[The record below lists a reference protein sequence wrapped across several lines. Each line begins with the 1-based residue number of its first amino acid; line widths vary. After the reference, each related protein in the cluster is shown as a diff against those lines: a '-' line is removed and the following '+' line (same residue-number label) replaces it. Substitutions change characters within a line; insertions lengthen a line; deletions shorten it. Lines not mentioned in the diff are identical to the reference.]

1 VTDSRRAILDAFEA
15 ALDAARP
22 DQAVRRV
29 LVTGPSGELQIHG
42 RSLGHVQPVEAIAIG
57 KAAVAMMSG
66 ALDVLGDNIAR
77 GFVITK
83 DGHIDRE
90 LPGRIE
96 LHEAAHPVLDERSVT
111 ATHRLLEWVAGIPR
125 EAIVLCLI
133 SGGGSALLE
142 EPVDG
147 VSLDDFQEM
156 TRLLLRAGADIYQLN
171 AVRSQVSKV
180 KGGGLRAAIPANRVV
195 SLLLSDVIGNDP
207 TVIASGPTVP
217 ARSTRTHAID
227 VVARLGLTDKIPASI
242 MRLLESRDARRPV
255 SRPEDVVEVVADNA
269 SALEAAATWLSDA
282 GYHAELDHDS
292 RAGEARD
299 VAREWV
305 MHLRDVPIYLDA
317 VVAGGELTVTVTGD
331 GTGGRNTEFAL
342 AAAMELERLGIAGWT
357 VASLATDGQDGP
369 TDVAGAITDK
379 TVPSR
384 LREQH
389 IDPIAALRN
398 NDSCP
403 PLEQIGVVV
412 KTGPTGT
419 NVNDLYFAVRN
430 RTP

>member
-1 VTDSRRAILDAFEA
+1 LTDPRQAILDAFEA

-22 DQAVRRV
+22 DQAVRSV
-29 LVTGPSGELQIHG
+29 LVTGPSGELDVNG
-42 RSLGHVQPVEAIAIG
+42 RSLGHVQRVEAIAIG

-66 ALDVLGDNIAR
+66 ALDALDDRLNR

-83 DGHIDRE
+83 DGHVDRE

-96 LHEAAHPVLDERSVT
+96 VREAAHPVLDERSVA

-125 EAIVLCLI
+125 DALVLCLI

-142 EPVDG
+142 EPVEG
-147 VSLDDFQEM
+147 VSLADFQEM

-180 KGGGLRAAIPANRVV
+180 KGGRLRAAIPADRVV
-195 SLLLSDVIGNDP
+195 SLLLSDVLGNDP

-217 ARSTRTHAID
+217 ANSTRRDAIE
-227 VVARLGLTDKIPASI
+227 VITRMGLTDKIPASI
-242 MRLLESRDARRPV
+242 MTILESSEERQAE
-255 SRPEDVVEVVADNA
+255 SRPEDVVEIVADNL
-269 SALEAAATWLSDA
+269 SARDAAGTSLADD
-282 GYHAELDHDS
+282 GYRVDLDHEP
-292 RAGEARD
+292 RTGEARNI
-299 VAREWV
+299 AREWV
-305 MHLRDVPIYLDA
+305 MHLREVPSDLDA
-317 VVAGGELTVTVTGD
+317 VTAGGELTVTVTGD

-342 AAAMELERLGIAGWT
+342 AAAIELERLGITGWT

-369 TDVAGAITDK
+369 TDVAGAIVDA

-384 LREQH
+384 LRARH

-403 PLEQIGVVV
+403 PLEQIGAVV

-430 RTP
+430 HTS